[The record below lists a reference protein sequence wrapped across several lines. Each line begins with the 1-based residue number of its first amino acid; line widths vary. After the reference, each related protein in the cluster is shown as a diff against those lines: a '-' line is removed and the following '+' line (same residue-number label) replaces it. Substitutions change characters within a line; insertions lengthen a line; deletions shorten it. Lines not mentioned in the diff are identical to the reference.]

1 MFAGLTNPLPVARYH
16 SLVGSNIPAGL
27 TINAH
32 FNGMVMAVR
41 HDADRVCGF
50 QFHPESILTTQGAR
64 LLEQTL
70 AWAQQKLE
78 PTNTLQPILEK
89 LYQVPSLYPY
99 RYISSG
105 AGILYFSSM
114 GMRLPL
120 LGNTCIVRTFFY
132 IWLRRIHL
140 KIKRGMTTKQWIG
153 IEEAATKYQVSTRR
167 IITWCERQE
176 IIYSEVG
183 DYLMLDENSLTDCLE
198 RNIRFSLSEEEHKRR
213 MDEKMKENEEEFFLL
228 QSLKELTPL
237 IRLIIKELAGMIRND
252 ERRQLFLYTVLQ
264 GNIKDFS
271 IRKRMKYRQAQK
283 AFEGLVQEIKSQA
296 GFLRTY
302 KEENIRLKATVRAYE
317 MKFRQNGFDNDMF
330 MREAEETNPEIFIPE
345 DIKAAKALLDTPI
358 TELKFDIRSQ
368 RIISEADI
376 KTLRELLQIT
386 SQYGFRKLRDMLR
399 NFGLVSQKKVEKRL
413 KELNVLDV
421 AGNCNL
427 YRYLDE

>member
-1 MFAGLTNPLPVARYH
+1 
-16 SLVGSNIPAGL
+16 
-27 TINAH
+27 
-32 FNGMVMAVR
+32 
-41 HDADRVCGF
+41 
-50 QFHPESILTTQGAR
+50 
-64 LLEQTL
+64 
-70 AWAQQKLE
+70 
-78 PTNTLQPILEK
+78 
-89 LYQVPSLYPY
+89 
-99 RYISSG
+99 
-105 AGILYFSSM
+105 
-114 GMRLPL
+114 
-120 LGNTCIVRTFFY
+120 
-132 IWLRRIHL
+132 
-140 KIKRGMTTKQWIG
+140 MTTKQWIG

-167 IITWCERQE
+167 IITWCKRQE
-176 IIYSEVG
+176 IIYSEIG

-213 MDEKMKENEEEFFLL
+213 MDEKMKENEEELFLL

-271 IRKRMKYRQAQK
+271 VRKHMKYRQAQK
-283 AFEGLVQEIKSQA
+283 VFEGLVQEIKSQA

-302 KEENIRLKATVRAYE
+302 KEENIRLRATIRAYE
-317 MKFRQNGFDNDMF
+317 MKSRQNGFDNVML
-330 MREAEETNPEIFIPE
+330 MRDAEETNPEIFIPE

>member
-1 MFAGLTNPLPVARYH
+1 
-16 SLVGSNIPAGL
+16 
-27 TINAH
+27 
-32 FNGMVMAVR
+32 MA
-41 HDADRVCGF
+41 
-50 QFHPESILTTQGAR
+50 
-64 LLEQTL
+64 
-70 AWAQQKLE
+70 
-78 PTNTLQPILEK
+78 
-89 LYQVPSLYPY
+89 
-99 RYISSG
+99 
-105 AGILYFSSM
+105 
-114 GMRLPL
+114 
-120 LGNTCIVRTFFY
+120 
-132 IWLRRIHL
+132 
-140 KIKRGMTTKQWIG
+140 TKQWIG

-167 IITWCERQE
+167 IITWCKRQE

-271 IRKRMKYRQAQK
+271 VRKRMKYRQAQK

-302 KEENIRLKATVRAYE
+302 KEENIRLRATVRAYE
-317 MKFRQNGFDNDMF
+317 MKSRQNGFDNDMF
-330 MREAEETNPEIFIPE
+330 MREAEETNPEIFI
-345 DIKAAKALLDTPI
+345 TPI

>member
-1 MFAGLTNPLPVARYH
+1 M
-16 SLVGSNIPAGL
+16 
-27 TINAH
+27 
-32 FNGMVMAVR
+32 
-41 HDADRVCGF
+41 
-50 QFHPESILTTQGAR
+50 
-64 LLEQTL
+64 
-70 AWAQQKLE
+70 
-78 PTNTLQPILEK
+78 
-89 LYQVPSLYPY
+89 Y
-99 RYISSG
+99 RSH
-105 AGILYFSSM
+105 L
-114 GMRLPL
+114 
-120 LGNTCIVRTFFY
+120 FY

-153 IEEAATKYQVSTRR
+153 IEEAATKYQVSIRR
-167 IITWCERQE
+167 IITWCKRQE
-176 IIYSEVG
+176 IIYSEID

-271 IRKRMKYRQAQK
+271 VRKRMKYRQAQK

-302 KEENIRLKATVRAYE
+302 KEENIRLRATVRMYE
-317 MKFRQNGFDNDMF
+317 MKSRQNGFDNDML

-358 TELKFDIRSQ
+358 AELKFDIRSQ

>member
-1 MFAGLTNPLPVARYH
+1 
-16 SLVGSNIPAGL
+16 
-27 TINAH
+27 
-32 FNGMVMAVR
+32 MA
-41 HDADRVCGF
+41 
-50 QFHPESILTTQGAR
+50 
-64 LLEQTL
+64 
-70 AWAQQKLE
+70 
-78 PTNTLQPILEK
+78 
-89 LYQVPSLYPY
+89 
-99 RYISSG
+99 
-105 AGILYFSSM
+105 
-114 GMRLPL
+114 
-120 LGNTCIVRTFFY
+120 
-132 IWLRRIHL
+132 
-140 KIKRGMTTKQWIG
+140 TKQWIG

-271 IRKRMKYRQAQK
+271 VRKHMKYRQAQK
-283 AFEGLVQEIKSQA
+283 AFEGLVQEMKS
-296 GFLRTY
+296 
-302 KEENIRLKATVRAYE
+302 
-317 MKFRQNGFDNDMF
+317 RQNGFDNDML